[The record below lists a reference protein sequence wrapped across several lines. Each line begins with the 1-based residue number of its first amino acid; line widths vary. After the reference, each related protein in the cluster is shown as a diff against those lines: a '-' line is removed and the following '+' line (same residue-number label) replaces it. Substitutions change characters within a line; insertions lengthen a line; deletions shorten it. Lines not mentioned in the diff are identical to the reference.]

1 MTELTET
8 IIQKDTRTP
17 MNTVVLF
24 TIGKTQMQ
32 TRCSMTNEWIKKM
45 WYKCVYTYIYMY
57 THTHTQ
63 WNTTKPQERMTQC
76 HMQHMKGPR
85 DDHTE

>member
-45 WYKCVYTYIYMY
+45 WYKCVYTYIYICI
-57 THTHTQ
+57 HTHIH
-63 WNTTKPQERMTQC
+63 NGILLNHKKE
-76 HMQHMKGPR
+76 
-85 DDHTE
+85 

>member
-1 MTELTET
+1 M
-8 IIQKDTRTP
+8 QKR
-17 MNTVVLF
+17 
-24 TIGKTQMQ
+24 
-32 TRCSMTNEWIKKM
+32 
-45 WYKCVYTYIYMY
+45 IYMY